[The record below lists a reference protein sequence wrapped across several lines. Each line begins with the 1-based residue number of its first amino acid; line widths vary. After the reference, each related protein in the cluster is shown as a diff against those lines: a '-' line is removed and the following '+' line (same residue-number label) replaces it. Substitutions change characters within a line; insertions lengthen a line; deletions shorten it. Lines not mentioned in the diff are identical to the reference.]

1 MSSIAAAS
9 AATTTTATDNVSTR
23 VAQKSLGQSDF
34 LKLLTTQMSNQD
46 PMNPISDTDQ
56 IAQLAQFS
64 ALQSMNSV
72 ASELAYLRAD
82 TQLSAASSLI
92 GRQVTAT
99 TTSGSVTGTVDS
111 VQADSSHVYVNIG
124 GTQYEYSKI
133 TKVEPQPTATTT
145 AAVK

>member
-1 MSSIAAAS
+1 MSSV
-9 AATTTTATDNVSTR
+9 TATSSSSSAYTDNLSAR

-82 TQLSAASSLI
+82 TQLQGASGLI
-92 GRQVTAT
+92 GRQVTV
-99 TTSGSVTGTVDS
+99 TTSKGNVVGTVDS
-111 VQADSSHVYVNIG
+111 VQADSSHVYVNVG
-124 GTQYEYSKI
+124 GQQYDYSKI
-133 TKVEPQPTATTT
+133 IKVEPKPTATTP
-145 AAVK
+145 

>member
-1 MSSIAAAS
+1 MSSVAAAS
-9 AATTTTATDNVSTR
+9 STTSAYTDNVASRIT
-23 VAQKSLGQSDF
+23 QKSLGQSDF

-82 TQLSAASSLI
+82 TQLQGASGLI
-92 GRQVTAT
+92 GRQVTVAT
-99 TTSGSVTGTVDS
+99 STGNVIGTVDS
-111 VQADSSHVYVNIG
+111 VQADSSHVYVNVG
-124 GTQYEYSKI
+124 GKQYEYSKI
-133 TKVEPQPTATTT
+133 TKVEPKPTTT
-145 AAVK
+145 T